1 MIESGDSSHKARL
14 ILRTMAAAMSTNIT
28 LNALSKFGLT
38 FH

>member
-1 MIESGDSSHKARL
+1 MTESGDSSHKARL
-14 ILRTMAAAMSTNIT
+14 ILHTMAAAMSTDII